1 MERKFKSKGSNVKK
15 NWFWHSLAIGIC
27 FIFLLCRN
35 SKFKIFIC
43 FFDFIEI
50 MNSLLESFEKK
61 VQQPCFYSFMQFSM
75 CISLLF
81 DLLTQVTTKIILIF
95 FSLKT
100 SFWCNVFFETC
111 FFFSQNNVIWDLNC
125 LFMMPKRCF
134 FFTLN
139 YIWFRKYH
147 WQIRPSKKIEHLN
160 ISMPHFQKGHEIKF
174 FLGQTYFLLYDLLCY
189 YHQTAWL
196 HSDLYKKIL

>member
-35 SKFKIFIC
+35 SKFKIFIS

-95 FSLKT
+95 FFLWKRLFGVTCFLKH
-100 SFWCNVFFETC
+100 V

-174 FLGQTYFLLYDLLCY
+174 FLGQTSCMICSVIISPNSMVAQWSL
-189 YHQTAWL
+189 
-196 HSDLYKKIL
+196 

>member
-1 MERKFKSKGSNVKK
+1 MKL
-15 NWFWHSLAIGIC
+15 WILFWK
-27 FIFLLCRN
+27 LL
-35 SKFKIFIC
+35 K
-43 FFDFIEI
+43 
-50 MNSLLESFEKK
+50 KK
-61 VQQPCFYSFMQFSM
+61 VQQPCFYSIMQF
-75 CISLLF
+75 LLF
-81 DLLTQVTTKIILIF
+81 DPLTQVTTKIILIF

-100 SFWCNVFFETC
+100 SFWCNLFFETC

-125 LFMMPKRCF
+125 LFMMPSKRCF

-174 FLGQTYFLLYDLLCY
+174 FLGQTSCMICSVIITKQHGCTVIFVKKNSIKSAKFWDMVSLLFLLKHKLGLSLVFSRFAC
-189 YHQTAWL
+189 
-196 HSDLYKKIL
+196 

>member
-174 FLGQTYFLLYDLLCY
+174 FLGQTSCMICSVIISPNSMVAQWSL
-189 YHQTAWL
+189 
-196 HSDLYKKIL
+196 

>member
-1 MERKFKSKGSNVKK
+1 M
-15 NWFWHSLAIGIC
+15 
-27 FIFLLCRN
+27 IFL
-35 SKFKIFIC
+35 FKR
-43 FFDFIEI
+43 
-50 MNSLLESFEKK
+50 LW
-61 VQQPCFYSFMQFSM
+61 Y
-75 CISLLF
+75 
-81 DLLTQVTTKIILIF
+81 
-95 FSLKT
+95 
-100 SFWCNVFFETC
+100 NVFFETW
-111 FFFSQNNVIWDLNC
+111 FFFQNVIWDLNC
-125 LFMMPKRCF
+125 LFMLLRCF

-196 HSDLYKKIL
+196 HSALFKNFCKKCKFWEMALTDFFFFLKARLKSTVF

>member
-1 MERKFKSKGSNVKK
+1 MDIIQSFFFDTKIQESGRNVSLELERKFKSKGSNVKK

-111 FFFSQNNVIWDLNC
+111 FFFSQNNVT
-125 LFMMPKRCF
+125 LFRNKGFLVNLKTKRNASKFAMFMEKENPRSFFRFSFRATFIFPLWMP
-134 FFTLN
+134 
-139 YIWFRKYH
+139 W
-147 WQIRPSKKIEHLN
+147 
-160 ISMPHFQKGHEIKF
+160 SMS
-174 FLGQTYFLLYDLLCY
+174 T
-189 YHQTAWL
+189 
-196 HSDLYKKIL
+196 

>member
-1 MERKFKSKGSNVKK
+1 MDIIQSFFFDTKIQESGRNVSLELERKFKSKGSNVKK

-50 MNSLLESFEKK
+50 MNSLLEYYEKKK

-81 DLLTQVTTKIILIF
+81 DLLTQVTTKITLIF
-95 FSLKT
+95 FFLWKLLFGVTCFLKH
-100 SFWCNVFFETC
+100 VFF
-111 FFFSQNNVIWDLNC
+111 S
-125 LFMMPKRCF
+125 PK
-134 FFTLN
+134 
-139 YIWFRKYH
+139 I
-147 WQIRPSKKIEHLN
+147 
-160 ISMPHFQKGHEIKF
+160 M
-174 FLGQTYFLLYDLLCY
+174 
-189 YHQTAWL
+189 
-196 HSDLYKKIL
+196 

>member
-1 MERKFKSKGSNVKK
+1 MWRRIDFG
-15 NWFWHSLAIGIC
+15 IGWQLEFVLFFFSVEIQ
-27 FIFLLCRN
+27 N
-35 SKFKIFIC
+35 SKFLFLFSIIQWNYEFSFANFWKKRFNNPVFIR
-43 FFDFIEI
+43 
-50 MNSLLESFEKK
+50 
-61 VQQPCFYSFMQFSM
+61 
-75 CISLLF
+75 LLF

-95 FSLKT
+95 FSLKK

-174 FLGQTYFLLYDLLCY
+174 FLGQTYSTTSCMICSVIITKQHGCTVSL
-189 YHQTAWL
+189 
-196 HSDLYKKIL
+196 